1 MGKNCSKQQRSL
13 TIVTRTAWN
22 AMQCSIFATDFMVS
36 SNLISHREGGI
47 YPNEPCF
54 QNRYHED
61 ESPIFHDGTHRRRR
75 LCLSAQRRNICG
87 AYRLFKR
94 LTKVFGLKIN
104 SPIFFLDNIKERI
117 GVFHFLYIIRCNLLF
132 FDFEPKWSKMECL
145 KNNKMPYICKKISSQ

>member
-61 ESPIFHDGTHRRRR
+61 ESPVFYDGTHCRRR
-75 LCLSAQRRNICG
+75 LCLSAQRRSICG

-94 LTKVFGLKIN
+94 LTTVFLKDQLSNLFLGLHQGKDWSFSFPIYNKV
-104 SPIFFLDNIKERI
+104 
-117 GVFHFLYIIRCNLLF
+117 
-132 FDFEPKWSKMECL
+132 
-145 KNNKMPYICKKISSQ
+145 